1 MSPDLI
7 NSSTSSMRICYH
19 PISFL
24 KVETYLLSVVEIK
37 LLLTKAE
44 LKFLRDLKK
53 GSIYDYDKIY
63 LRTIKNRI
71 LMKYRKLTHEA
82 LLINE
87 VLDRLKSL

>member
-1 MSPDLI
+1 MILI
-7 NSSTSSMRICYH
+7 RIQWCLLYVN
-19 PISFL
+19 SFL
-24 KVETYLLSVVEIK
+24 KEETYLLSIVEIK
-37 LLLTKAE
+37 LVLTKAE

-71 LMKYRKLTHEA
+71 LMKHRKLTHEA